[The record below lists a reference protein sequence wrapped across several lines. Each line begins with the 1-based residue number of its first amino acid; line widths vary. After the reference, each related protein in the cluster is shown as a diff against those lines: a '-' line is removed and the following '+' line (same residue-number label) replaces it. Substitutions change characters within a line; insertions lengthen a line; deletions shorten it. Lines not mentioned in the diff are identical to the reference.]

1 MIRGVILCCLSLLLT
16 ACTKVVTVPEIKT
29 VVVTPPESLFVIAEE
44 PQFTGKT
51 NNDLL
56 KYAIKL
62 QGYIEELKIKI
73 EAIHSWALE
82 TKTEQKN

>member
-1 MIRGVILCCLSLLLT
+1 M
-16 ACTKVVTVPEIKT
+16 
-29 VVVTPPESLFVIAEE
+29 VVTPPESLFVIAEE

-73 EAIHSWALE
+73 EAIHTWATE
-82 TKTEQKN
+82 TKVEAKK